1 MSRHMRSNDVKGLI
15 DEVKEFFSQHDLGEL
30 NVYSL
35 VPLTLIVKDDYD
47 MSDVPDVGKTLCILN
62 EGILEAVFDSRT
74 GVPLRVTQSECFGI
88 KSNYCKFVLEPTL
101 YD

>member
-1 MSRHMRSNDVKGLI
+1 
-15 DEVKEFFSQHDLGEL
+15 
-30 NVYSL
+30 VYSL

-62 EGILEAVFDSRT
+62 EGILEAVFDGRT